1 MPDDVLAAAG
11 GLAPVDGCGWPRAA
25 ILSEYT
31 RILPGGSSVPV
42 REVQA
47 SQITET
53 VARLA
58 VEATHF
64 LPEDVEGAIRAARQT
79 EKSPLGVQIIDE
91 IIENAEIART
101 RMLPLC
107 QDTGSAVVYV
117 EIGQDVHVTG
127 GFIADAINEGIRK
140 GYTGGFLRKSMAAKP
155 FSARINTGDNTPGII
170 HTEIVPGDGLRIL
183 FMPKGGGCENMSRY
197 QNFLPGMG
205 KQAVIDFVCETVDMS
220 GGNPCPPLVIGVGI
234 GGTAE
239 KAMTMAKHSLFRKI
253 GSHSEDPEVAAL
265 EDELLEAVNA
275 LGVGPQAVGGTTTAL
290 DIFVETFPTH
300 ITALPVAVNVQ
311 CHSARTKEAVI

>member
-1 MPDDVLAAAG
+1 M
-11 GLAPVDGCGWPRAA
+11 
-25 ILSEYT
+25 
-31 RILPGGSSVPV
+31 
-42 REVQA
+42 REINA
-47 SQITET
+47 DQITET

-64 LPEDVEGAIRAARQT
+64 LPEDVEGAIREARQK
-79 EKSPLGVQIIDE
+79 ERNPLGVQIIDE
-91 IIENAEIART
+91 ILENAEIART

-107 QDTGSAVVYV
+107 QDTGTAVVMV
-117 EIGQDVHVTG
+117 EVGQDVHITG
-127 GFIADAINEGIRK
+127 AYLIDAINEGIRR
-140 GYTGGFLRKSMAAKP
+140 GYGEGFLRKSMAARP
-155 FSARINTGDNTPGII
+155 FSARTNTGDNTPGVI
-170 HTEIVPGDGLRIL
+170 HTDIVPGDTIHIS

-205 KQAVIDFVCETVDMS
+205 KQAVIDFVCETVDIS

-253 GSHSEDPEVAAL
+253 GDRNADDEVAQL
-265 EDELLEAVNA
+265 EAELLDAVNA
-275 LGVGPQAVGGTTTAL
+275 LGVGPQAVGGSTTAL
-290 DIFVETFPTH
+290 DVFVETYPTH

-311 CHSARTKEAVI
+311 CHSARTKQAVI

>member
-1 MPDDVLAAAG
+1 M
-11 GLAPVDGCGWPRAA
+11 
-25 ILSEYT
+25 
-31 RILPGGSSVPV
+31 PV

-58 VEATHF
+58 IEATHF

-91 IIENAEIART
+91 ILENAEIART

-117 EIGQDVHVTG
+117 EIGQDVHVSG
-127 GFIADAINEGIRK
+127 GLITDAINAGIRK
-140 GYTGGFLRKSMAAKP
+140 GYADGFLRKSIAAKP
-155 FSARINTGDNTPGII
+155 FSARTNTGDNTPGII
-170 HTEIVPGDGLRIL
+170 HTEIVPGDTVRIL

-197 QNFLPGMG
+197 QNFLPGAG
-205 KQAVIDFVCETVDMS
+205 KQAVIDFVCETVDIS

-253 GSHSEDPEVAAL
+253 GSRSEDPEVATL
-265 EDELLEAVNA
+265 EDELFDAVNA

-290 DIFVETFPTH
+290 DIFVETFATH
-300 ITALPVAVNVQ
+300 ITALPVAVNIQ